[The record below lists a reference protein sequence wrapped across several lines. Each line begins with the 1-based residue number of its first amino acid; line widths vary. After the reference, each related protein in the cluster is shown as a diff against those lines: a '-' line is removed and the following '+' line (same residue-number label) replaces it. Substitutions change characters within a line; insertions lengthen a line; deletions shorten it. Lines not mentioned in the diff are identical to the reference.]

1 MLLTGAVDE
10 HNEQEEI
17 LHLQNSAVVLQ
28 ALSLRELLRPEMR
41 NSLITKQLT
50 TSAVYK
56 LPCFICLFKLFLY
69 GL

>member
-56 LPCFICLFKLFLY
+56 LSCFICLFTLFLY